1 VAAASLPFPLSMIS
15 EGQSRPAAPDEL
27 PLIYE
32 GKVRRVYDA
41 GTGRLL
47 IVATDRVS
55 AYDVVFPEPVPGKG
69 RVLNQ
74 LSAWWFGKTGH
85 IVRNH
90 LITVRDEEILSHPA
104 EPAIAG
110 RMALVHRCQPIRYE
124 CVVRGYL
131 DGSAWRE
138 YQQTGCVAGVPM
150 PAGLQRRDPLP
161 APLFTPARKNLQG
174 HDENI
179 TVDELRGE
187 AGSALAGQ
195 LEAASLALFR
205 FAHGLLQPQGLVLL
219 DTKFEFGHIGNELV
233 LMDEIFTPDSSRF
246 MRLPKPGASPR
257 DGIML
262 DKQFLRDYLTAQ
274 GFNGEG
280 DPPPLP
286 QVIVQGL
293 ADRYAEVDR
302 LIRNMAAE

>member
-1 VAAASLPFPLSMIS
+1 MIHPGSLHPASPH
-15 EGQSRPAAPDEL
+15 EL

-41 GTGRLL
+41 GEGHLL

-74 LSAWWFGKTGH
+74 LSAWWFRKTAH
-85 IVRNH
+85 IVPNH
-90 LITVRDEEILSHPA
+90 LITVRDEEILSRPA
-104 EPAIAG
+104 TADVAG
-110 RMALVHRCQPIRYE
+110 RMALVRRCEPIRYE

-138 YQQTGCVAGVPM
+138 YRETGHVAGVPM
-150 PAGLQRRDPLP
+150 PPGLQRRDPLP

-179 TVDELRGE
+179 TLDELRRE
-187 AGSALAGQ
+187 AGPALAGE
-195 LEAASLALFR
+195 LEAASLALYR
-205 FAHGLLQPQGLVLL
+205 FAHDLLLPQGLVLL
-219 DTKFEFGHIGNELV
+219 DTKFEFGHIGHDLV
-233 LMDEIFTPDSSRF
+233 LMDEIFTPDSSRY
-246 MRLPKPGASPR
+246 MRLPHLGASPR

-262 DKQFLRDYLTAQ
+262 DKQFLRDFLTAE
-274 GFNGEG
+274 GFSGEG
-280 DPPPLP
+280 EPPPLP
-286 QVIVQGL
+286 SLILQGL
-293 ADRYAEVDR
+293 VDRYSEVDR
-302 LIRNMAAE
+302 LIRGADSE